1 MTRGYRLAWLVFG
14 LSIASSELVAEP
26 VRYNSDEERSVAMPK
41 LEFAAVGPQGTTVKP
56 AVIAGASGA
65 QSDAAGRIVLAQY
78 IPIGKSKMLP
88 RSFRGPRQAPNR
100 AVPVSPAVA
109 PNELSTPGQMPP
121 ARANAVAPAAGAAG
135 DPPHSLEGQTAKNDS
150 TPAAVNRPQ
159 GAQPIEMSQTKL
171 AGSENVAQPQ
181 SSSPAAARAPVAQSA
196 PAGQQQVGEAPDKR
210 KEVNIP
216 ALADRGGVL
225 TPRGTLVADT
235 STSYTHT
242 SVNRFFFEGVE
253 LVDAVLIGD
262 FQAEDIDRNSVSQSF
277 GARYGLTNRLEIS
290 TGISFIARS
299 DREVNTALVTSD
311 PNRVLQNDGAG
322 FGDID
327 FGIQY
332 QINKPSN
339 GSPFFVANLRG
350 KTVSGKGPFDVKRNL
365 QTGLETEL
373 PTGSGFW
380 GFEPSVSVIWPSDP
394 AVLYANLGYR
404 VNLKRSVNKLIQDRF
419 EEPSDPNA
427 GPVSTRRTTIF
438 INDVDPGDSL
448 SASFGVGFGLNDQ
461 ISMSLGYSHT
471 WVFGTT
477 TDQTQTKYLL
487 SGAVIPPGP
496 GIDPATQDGPR
507 IRGVSTSAGAQ
518 VGSLLIGT
526 SVNVS
531 PGYGFSV
538 NLGAGLT
545 ADAPDVSI
553 SFRWPLSFRLS
564 R

>member
-1 MTRGYRLAWLVFG
+1 MIRGYRLAFFVFG
-14 LSIASSELVAEP
+14 LCLASSALGAEP
-26 VRYNSDEERSVAMPK
+26 VRYKSDEAQPVVMAKS
-41 LEFAAVGPQGTTVKP
+41 AVN
-56 AVIAGASGA
+56 AGASGA
-65 QSDAAGRIVLAQY
+65 QTASEGATQLAQY
-78 IPIGKSKMLP
+78 IPIGKSKKLP
-88 RSFRGPRQAPNR
+88 RTFRGPRQAPNR
-100 AVPVSPAVA
+100 AVPAVISPAVGRA
-109 PNELSTPGQMPP
+109 ELSAQGQMSAAP
-121 ARANAVAPAAGAAG
+121 AKAAAPAAPAAGDSARVLEAQAAKS
-135 DPPHSLEGQTAKNDS
+135 DP
-150 TPAAVNRPQ
+150 TPAAEASPQ
-159 GAQPIEMSQTKL
+159 AAKPIEMSQAKPQATE
-171 AGSENVAQPQ
+171 GSAAPQ
-181 SSSPAAARAPVAQSA
+181 SNPSPAPSASA
-196 PAGQQQVGEAPDKR
+196 PQQPVGEAPDKR

-225 TPRGTLVADT
+225 TPRGTLIADT

-277 GARYGLTNRLEIS
+277 SARYGLTSRIEIS
-290 TGISFIARS
+290 MGVSYLARS
-299 DREVNTALVTSD
+299 DREVNTALVSND

-332 QINKPSN
+332 QINKASAGLPY
-339 GSPFFVANLRG
+339 FVANLRG
-350 KTVSGKGPFDVKRNL
+350 KSATGKGPFDIKRNL
-365 QTGLETEL
+365 QTGLESEL

-380 GFEPSVSVIWPSDP
+380 GFEPSLSVIWPSDP

-404 VNLKRSVNKLIQDRF
+404 MNLKRNVNKLIQDRL

-427 GPVSTRRTTIF
+427 GPVTTRRATIF

-461 ISMSLGYSHT
+461 ISMSLGYAHT

-477 TDQTQTKYLL
+477 TDQTQTRYLL
-487 SGAVIPPGP
+487 PGAVVPPGP
-496 GIDPATQDGPR
+496 AIDPGTQDGAPA
-507 IRGVSTSAGAQ
+507 RGTSRSAGAQ
-518 VGSLLIGT
+518 VGSLLFGT

-545 ADAPDVSI
+545 ADAPDVSL
-553 SFRWPLSFRLS
+553 SFRWPLSIRL
-564 R
+564 